1 MLNTYILNKRTNWS
15 MKHTFIELRQNHDYI
30 GDQEEK
36 KNFFKQ
42 NIYKGFLGWLM
53 CQKAEDQFN
62 GVGTAEI
69 TEPLMVILD
78 VESINLFISALLLT
92 GKVLKA
98 QGLSRLSSPLLGWLP
113 EISLTRS
120 QT

>member
-15 MKHTFIELRQNHDYI
+15 MKYTFIVLRQIHDYI
-30 GDQEEK
+30 GDQEEI
-36 KNFFKQ
+36 FFLKKQ
-42 NIYKGFLGWLM
+42 NTYKGFLGWLI
-53 CQKAEDQFN
+53 CQKAEDL

-78 VESINLFISALLLT
+78 AEDINLFVSALLLT
-92 GKVLKA
+92 GKVVKA
-98 QGLSRLSSPLLGWLP
+98 PGLSRISSPLLGWLP

>member
-1 MLNTYILNKRTNWS
+1 MQ
-15 MKHTFIELRQNHDYI
+15 HTFIELRQIRDYI
-30 GDQEEK
+30 GDQEEI
-36 KNFFKQ
+36 FFFLKQ
-42 NIYKGFLGWLM
+42 NTYKGFLGWLI

-62 GVGTAEI
+62 GVGTAEV

-78 VESINLFISALLLT
+78 VESINLFVSALLLT
-92 GKVLKA
+92 GKVIKA
-98 QGLSRLSSPLLGWLP
+98 PGLSRLSSPLLGWLP

>member
-1 MLNTYILNKRTNWS
+1 MT
-15 MKHTFIELRQNHDYI
+15 
-30 GDQEEK
+30 K
-36 KNFFKQ
+36 KKFFFFLKQ
-42 NIYKGFLGWLM
+42 NTYKGFLGWLI

-62 GVGTAEI
+62 GVGTDEI

-78 VESINLFISALLLT
+78 VESINLFVSALLLT
-92 GKVLKA
+92 GKVIKA
-98 QGLSRLSSPLLGWLP
+98 PGLSRLSSPLLGWLP